1 MCAGRSVGRREP
13 QQMKSGVRSVGRVWS
28 WEKGPLTRTH
38 TCTHETTEK
47 GRGSQL
53 WWLGGVR
60 PLSLTPFLF
69 SPRRKR
75 QKKRRDAPRT
85 TTSVRGQEEQ
95 GPEQGA
101 GGKKSKIDSSRFVYL
116 VCCSLSQEEEERGE
130 AGASFFCCLP
140 PPLLCPAPSCSE

>member
-85 TTSVRGQEEQ
+85 TTSVGQEEQ